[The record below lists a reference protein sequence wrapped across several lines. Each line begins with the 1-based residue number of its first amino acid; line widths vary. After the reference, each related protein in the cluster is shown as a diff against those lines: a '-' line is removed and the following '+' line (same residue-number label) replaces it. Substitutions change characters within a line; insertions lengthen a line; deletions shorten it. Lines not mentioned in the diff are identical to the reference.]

1 MRRHHRPIPFP
12 GPIPPGMMRISADI
26 PIEQWEELQE
36 ASRRRGVHVD
46 RLILAA
52 PDFAATA

>member
-26 PIEQWEELQE
+26 PVEQWESRRS
-36 ASRRRGVHVD
+36 ASRSAL
-46 RLILAA
+46 RLVML
-52 PDFAATA
+52 TRCLSW